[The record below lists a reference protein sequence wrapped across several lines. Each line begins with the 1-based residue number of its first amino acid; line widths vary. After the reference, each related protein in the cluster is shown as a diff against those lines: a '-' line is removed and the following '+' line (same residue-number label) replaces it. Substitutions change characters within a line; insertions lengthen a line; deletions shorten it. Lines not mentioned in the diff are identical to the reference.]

1 MTAARSRLHRT
12 RSNTPRARQRT
23 PVIEYE
29 ADRSPALGYEE
40 TDQVC
45 WIRCLAHGYP
55 TPLARWHF
63 HEEFELH
70 LITATSGRAFVG
82 DWIGTFHPGHVVLCG
97 SQLPHNW
104 VSDNVPPEGVS
115 ERDLVIQFR
124 HEPLLD
130 MARHIPEFHEVLTLV
145 ARAARGIEFFQVSEL
160 VEDHWHAVRRSQGVR
175 RVMAFLQLLTDL
187 AQCRNHRLLSS
198 APPSSLDADDPL
210 SRTIQ
215 QAVNQITSRI
225 DQPIRLSELAREHA
239 MSESR
244 FSRLFQRVTGQ
255 NLTDFVNQLRIN
267 TACHLLT
274 QTDHYINDICF
285 QVGFNNLANFNRR
298 FLALKGMTPSEF
310 RRQAARRYRA
320 S

>member
-1 MTAARSRLHRT
+1 MTAIRQRAG
-12 RSNTPRARQRT
+12 RARQRT

-29 ADRSPALGYEE
+29 SDRSPDLGYEVPE
-40 TDQVC
+40 QAC

-82 DWIGTFHPGHVVLCG
+82 DWIGSFRPGHVVLCG

-104 VSDNVPPEGVS
+104 VSDEVPPGGVR

-124 HEPLLD
+124 HEPLLE
-130 MARHIPEFHEVLTLV
+130 MASHVPEFREIATLLE
-145 ARAARGIEFFQVSEL
+145 RAAHGIEFFRISAL
-160 VEDHWHAVRRSQGVR
+160 VEAHWHAVRRTQGVR

-187 AQCRNHRLLSS
+187 AQCRRFRLLSS
-198 APPSSLDADDPL
+198 TPPCSIHAEDPL
-210 SRTIQ
+210 GRTIQ
-215 QAVNQITSRI
+215 QAVNQITADIGKPVS
-225 DQPIRLSELAREHA
+225 LSALAAHHG
-239 MSESR
+239 MSDSR

-255 NLTDFVNQLRIN
+255 SLTGFVNQVRID

-274 QTDHYINDICF
+274 QTDRYINDICY

-298 FLALKGMTPSEF
+298 FRALKGMTPSEF
-310 RRQAARRYRA
+310 RQQAARRYRA